1 MEFEKF
7 NAKYRAVLRENKIK
21 LFTPNDEIIISNQIN
36 FDIKST
42 EKSSL
47 DYFASSLLGGVLA
60 GIYEFAKFK
69 KIAILEMEGKIKFE
83 ISNSLTILNVIGYD
97 DSPKIELCEIKIYIS
112 SDMSDD
118 EFSKFTNEALKRNLI
133 YQNLQNSLNLDI
145 KFEQII

>member
-1 MEFEKF
+1 
-7 NAKYRAVLRENKIK
+7 
-21 LFTPNDEIIISNQIN
+21 
-36 FDIKST
+36 
-42 EKSSL
+42 
-47 DYFASSLLGGVLA
+47 
-60 GIYEFAKFK
+60 
-69 KIAILEMEGKIKFE
+69 MEGKIKFE

>member
-21 LFTPNDEIIISNQIN
+21 LFTPNDEIIISSQIN

-60 GIYEFAKFK
+60 GIYEFGKFK

-83 ISNSLTILNVIGYD
+83 ISNSLTLLNVIGYD

-133 YQNLQNSLNLDI
+133 YQNFHDSLNLKI
-145 KFEQII
+145 EFEQII

>member
-60 GIYEFAKFK
+60 GIYKFAKFK
-69 KIAILEMEGKIKFE
+69 KIAILEMEAKIKFE
-83 ISNSLTILNVIGYD
+83 ISNSLTLLNVIGYD

-133 YQNLQNSLNLDI
+133 YQNLQNSLNLKI

>member
-69 KIAILEMEGKIKFE
+69 TIAILEMEGKIKFE
-83 ISNSLTILNVIGYD
+83 ISNSLTLLNVIGYD

-133 YQNLQNSLNLDI
+133 YQNLQNSLNLKI

>member
-47 DYFASSLLGGVLA
+47 DYLASSLLGGVLA

-69 KIAILEMEGKIKFE
+69 KITILEMESKIKFE
-83 ISNSLTILNVIGYD
+83 ISN
-97 DSPKIELCEIKIYIS
+97 
-112 SDMSDD
+112 
-118 EFSKFTNEALKRNLI
+118 LKEENRWT
-133 YQNLQNSLNLDI
+133 
-145 KFEQII
+145 F

>member
-21 LFTPNDEIIISNQIN
+21 LFTPNDEIIISSQIN

-60 GIYEFAKFK
+60 GIYEFGKFK

-83 ISNSLTILNVIGYD
+83 ISNSLTLLNVIGYD

>member
-7 NAKYRAVLRENKIK
+7 TQKYRAVLRENKIK

-60 GIYEFAKFK
+60 GIYEFSKFK

-118 EFSKFTNEALKRNLI
+118 KFKELTNEALKRNLI

>member
-7 NAKYRAVLRENKIK
+7 TQKYRAVLRENKIK

-47 DYFASSLLGGVLA
+47 DYFASSLLGGILA

-97 DSPKIELCEIKIYIS
+97 DSPKIELCDIKIYIS
-112 SDMSDD
+112 SDMSEL
-118 EFSKFTNEALKRNLI
+118 EFINFTNEAMKRNLI
-133 YQNLQNSLNLDI
+133 FQTLQKSLNLNI